1 MKLFGTD
8 GIRGVVGGSAISA
21 LSVLKI
27 GFAYG
32 KFLKT
37 RFKSKSNPKIIIG
50 KDTRISGYML
60 ESALESGLL
69 ASGVDIILAGP
80 LPTPAISHLVLS
92 LRLQGGVV
100 ISASH
105 NLYEDNGL
113 KFFDEF
119 GNKLNDISENLIE
132 ENYQNINYETPS
144 NFLGKAERIEDGVGR
159 YIEFCK
165 NSFNKSFN
173 LKNFKLL
180 IDCANG
186 ATYQIAPKIF
196 FELGAINFFILIDS
210 F

>member
-8 GIRGVVGGSAISA
+8 GIRGIVGGPAISA

-32 KFLKT
+32 KFLKE
-37 RFKSKSNPKIIIG
+37 RFKSTSNPKIIIG

-105 NLYEDNGL
+105 NPYEDNGL

-119 GNKLNDISENLIE
+119 GNKLSDISEDSIE
-132 ENYQNINYETPS
+132 KNYQNINYETPS
-144 NFLGKAERIEDGVGR
+144 NFLGKAQRIEDGVGL
-159 YIEFCK
+159 
-165 NSFNKSFN
+165 S
-173 LKNFKLL
+173 L
-180 IDCANG
+180 IH
-186 ATYQIAPKIF
+186 I
-196 FELGAINFFILIDS
+196 
-210 F
+210 